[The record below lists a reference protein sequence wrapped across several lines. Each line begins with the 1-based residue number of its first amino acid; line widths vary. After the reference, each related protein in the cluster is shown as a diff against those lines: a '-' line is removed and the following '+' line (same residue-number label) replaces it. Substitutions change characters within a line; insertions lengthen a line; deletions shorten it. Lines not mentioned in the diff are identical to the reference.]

1 MEGVM
6 SAQSDWDAI
15 VIGSGLGGLTTAA
28 YLATNGLRTLVL
40 EKHYVAGGNAHVFR
54 RKQMFEFDVG
64 VHYLGDCGPDGTI
77 PTVLRGVGLEG
88 KVEFLEMDPD
98 GFDTLMFPG
107 IEFRVPKGQD
117 RYRERLVATFPDD
130 ETGLHRCLD
139 VLQGVASEFAKVKL
153 PVEPE
158 DVPRLMQEA
167 PNFMKWGMRTLGEL
181 FDDCG
186 LGQKAR
192 AILAA
197 ESGTYAL
204 PPSRAPVIMQAVL
217 IDHYLKGA
225 YYPLGGGQVLPAHL
239 VDVIRSNGGEVR
251 TRAGVERILVEDGK
265 AAGVRLT
272 TGEEFRAPV
281 VVSNAD
287 LKRTFLEMVGEEHLS
302 PQTVARV
309 RQFRMA
315 LPLFCVYLG
324 LDIDLSERMP
334 NTNYLYSTSFDTE
347 GLYQDCYEGRVPSEL
362 TLFITVASVKD
373 PHTKAIAPEGH
384 SNLQIMTMVP
394 ADYSL
399 WGIEKGPVS
408 GEKYHRNPVYQS
420 LKQRLTDA
428 LVEGAERVIPGIR
441 DHIVWKEAAT
451 PISQEHFTFSTG
463 GTSYGIELTV
473 DQFGPNRPS
482 PETEID
488 GLFLAG
494 ASTVFAHGIAGVM
507 RGGVGCASAILGRDL
522 QSEVAAGRVFGD
534 PAKLTG
540 GGPDW
545 DPWQASR

>member
-1 MEGVM
+1 M

-28 YLATNGLRTLVL
+28 YLATNDLRTLVL

-64 VHYLGDCGPDGTI
+64 VHYLGDCGPDGSI

-88 KVEFLEMDPD
+88 KIEFLEMDPD

-107 IEFRVPKGQD
+107 ITLRVPKGWD

-130 ETGLHRCLD
+130 ETALHRCLD
-139 VLQGVASEFAKVKL
+139 VLRDVVAEFEKMEL
-153 PVEPE
+153 PIKAE
-158 DVPRLMQEA
+158 DAPRLMQEA
-167 PNFMKWGMRTLGEL
+167 PNFMKWGMRPLGEL

-192 AILAA
+192 AVLVA

-204 PPSRAPVIMQAVL
+204 PPSRVPVILHAVL
-217 IDHYLKGA
+217 MGHYTKGA
-225 YYPLGGGQVLPAHL
+225 YYPKGGGQVLPAHFA
-239 VDVIRSNGGEVR
+239 DVIRSHGGEVR
-251 TRAGVERILVEDGK
+251 TRAAVDRILVEDGK
-265 AAGVRLT
+265 AVGVRLV
-272 TGEEFRAPV
+272 TGEEFRAPI

-287 LKRTFLEMVGEEHLS
+287 LKRTFLDMVGEEHLS

-309 RQFRMA
+309 RQYRMA

-324 LDIDLSERMP
+324 LDMDLRERMP
-334 NTNYLYSTSFDTE
+334 NTNYFYYTSFDAE
-347 GLYQDCYEGRVPSEL
+347 GPYQDCYQGQVPSEL
-362 TLFITVASVKD
+362 GLFITVASVKD
-373 PHTKAIAPEGH
+373 PHTETIAPKGY
-384 SNLQIMTMVP
+384 SSVQIMTLVP
-394 ADYSL
+394 PDYRL
-399 WGIEKGPVS
+399 WGVEKGPTA

-420 LKQRLTDA
+420 LKQSLTDA
-428 LVEGAERVIPGIR
+428 MVDGAEHVIPGIKE
-441 DHIVWKEAAT
+441 HIVWKEAAT

-463 GTSYGIELTV
+463 GTSYGIELSA

-482 PETEID
+482 PQTEIE

-507 RGGVGCASAILGRDL
+507 RGGVGCASAVLGRDL
-522 QSEVAAGRVFGD
+522 QSEIAAGKVFGD

>member
-1 MEGVM
+1 M

-28 YLATNGLRTLVL
+28 YLAANGLRTLVL

-64 VHYLGDCGPDGTI
+64 VHYLGDCGPDGSI
-77 PTVLRGVGLEG
+77 PTILRGVGLEG
-88 KVEFLEMDPD
+88 KIEFLEMDPD

-107 IEFRVPKGQD
+107 ITFRVPKGWD
-117 RYRERLVATFPDD
+117 RYRDRLVATFPDD
-130 ETGLHRCLD
+130 ETALHSYLD
-139 VLQGVASEFAKVKL
+139 VLQGVVAEFAKMEL
-153 PVEPE
+153 PVKPE
-158 DVPRLMQEA
+158 DAPRLMQEA
-167 PNFMKWGMRTLGEL
+167 PNFMKWGMRPLLEL

-192 AILAA
+192 AVLVA

-204 PPSRAPVIMQAVL
+204 PPSRVPVILHAAL
-217 IDHYLKGA
+217 IGHYLKGA
-225 YYPLGGGQVLPAHL
+225 YYPKGGGQVLPAHL
-239 VDVIRSNGGEVR
+239 VDVVRSHGGEVR
-251 TRAGVERILVEDGK
+251 TRAGVQRILVEDGK
-265 AAGVRLT
+265 AVGVRLAT
-272 TGEEFRAPV
+272 DEELRAPV

-302 PQTVARV
+302 PQTVARMK
-309 RQFRMA
+309 QYRMA

-324 LDIDLSERMP
+324 LDMDLRERMP
-334 NTNYLYSTSFDTE
+334 NTNYFYYTSFDTE
-347 GLYQDCYEGRVPSEL
+347 GPYQDCYQGKVPSEL
-362 TLFITVASVKD
+362 GLFITVASVKD
-373 PHTKAIAPEGH
+373 PHTETIAPKGY
-384 SNLQIMTMVP
+384 SNVQIMTLVP

-399 WGIEKGPVS
+399 WGIEKGPAS

-420 LKQRLTDA
+420 LKRSLTDA
-428 LVEGAERVIPGIR
+428 MVEGAEQVIPGIKE
-441 DHIVWKEAAT
+441 HIVWKEAAT

-463 GTSYGIELTV
+463 GTSYGIELST

-482 PETEID
+482 PETEIE

-494 ASTVFAHGIAGVM
+494 ASTVFAHGIGGVM
-507 RGGVGCASAILGRDL
+507 RGGVGCASAVLGRDL
-522 QSEVAAGRVFGD
+522 HSEVAAGRVFGD

-545 DPWQASR
+545 DPWQVSR

>member
-1 MEGVM
+1 M

-204 PPSRAPVIMQAVL
+204 PPSRAPVIMPAVL
-217 IDHYLKGA
+217 MDHYLKGA
-225 YYPLGGGQVLPAHL
+225 YYPNGGGQVLPAHF

-251 TRAGVERILVEDGK
+251 TRAGVDRILVEDGK

-302 PQTVARV
+302 PQTVDRV
-309 RQFRMA
+309 GNYRMA

-324 LDIDLSERMP
+324 LDIDLSEQMP
-334 NTNYLYSTSFDTE
+334 NTNYLYSTSFDIE

-373 PHTKAIAPEGH
+373 PHTKAIAPAGH

-399 WGIEKGPVS
+399 WGIEKGPAS

-534 PAKLTG
+534 PARLSG

>member
-1 MEGVM
+1 M
-6 SAQSDWDAI
+6 SVRSDWDAI
-15 VIGSGLGGLTTAA
+15 VVGSGLGGLTTAA

-40 EKHYVAGGNAHVFR
+40 EKHYIAGGNAHVFR

-107 IEFRVPKGQD
+107 IEFRVPKGKD

-139 VLQGVASEFAKVKL
+139 VLEGVASEFAKVKL
-153 PVEPE
+153 PVEPQ

-204 PPSRAPVIMQAVL
+204 PPSRAPVIMPAVL
-217 IDHYLKGA
+217 MDHYLKGA
-225 YYPLGGGQVLPAHL
+225 YYPKGGGQVLPAHF

-272 TGEEFRAPV
+272 SGEEFRAPV

-309 RQFRMA
+309 GNYRMA

-324 LDIDLSERMP
+324 LDIDLSDRMP
-334 NTNYLYSTSFDTE
+334 NTNYLYSTSFDIE

-399 WGIEKGPVS
+399 WGIEKGPAS

-451 PISQEHFTFSTG
+451 PISQEHFTLSTG

-507 RGGVGCASAILGRDL
+507 RGGVGCAGAILDRDL

-534 PAKLTG
+534 PARLSG

>member
-1 MEGVM
+1 MNT
-6 SAQSDWDAI
+6 ARTKWDAI
-15 VIGSGLGGLTTAA
+15 VIGSGLGGLTAAA

-77 PTVLRGVGLEG
+77 PTVLRGVGVEG
-88 KVEFLEMDPD
+88 KIEFLEMDPD

-107 IEFRVPKGQD
+107 IEFRVPKGRD

-192 AILAA
+192 AVLAA

-225 YYPLGGGQVLPAHL
+225 YYPRGGGQVLPAHL
-239 VDVIRSNGGEVR
+239 VDVVRSHGGEVR

-265 AAGVRLT
+265 AAG
-272 TGEEFRAPV
+272 TGRRIQRGPE
-281 VVSNAD
+281 AD
-287 LKRTFLEMVGEEHLS
+287 VPG
-302 PQTVARV
+302 
-309 RQFRMA
+309 
-315 LPLFCVYLG
+315 
-324 LDIDLSERMP
+324 D
-334 NTNYLYSTSFDTE
+334 
-347 GLYQDCYEGRVPSEL
+347 GR
-362 TLFITVASVKD
+362 
-373 PHTKAIAPEGH
+373 
-384 SNLQIMTMVP
+384 
-394 ADYSL
+394 
-399 WGIEKGPVS
+399 
-408 GEKYHRNPVYQS
+408 
-420 LKQRLTDA
+420 
-428 LVEGAERVIPGIR
+428 
-441 DHIVWKEAAT
+441 
-451 PISQEHFTFSTG
+451 
-463 GTSYGIELTV
+463 
-473 DQFGPNRPS
+473 
-482 PETEID
+482 
-488 GLFLAG
+488 
-494 ASTVFAHGIAGVM
+494 
-507 RGGVGCASAILGRDL
+507 
-522 QSEVAAGRVFGD
+522 
-534 PAKLTG
+534 
-540 GGPDW
+540 
-545 DPWQASR
+545 

>member
-1 MEGVM
+1 M

-15 VIGSGLGGLTTAA
+15 VVGSGLGGLTTAA

-64 VHYLGDCGPDGTI
+64 VHYLGDCGPDGSI
-77 PTVLRGVGLEG
+77 PTILRGVGLEG
-88 KVEFLEMDPD
+88 KIEFLEMDPD

-107 IEFRVPKGQD
+107 ITFRVPKGWD
-117 RYRERLVATFPDD
+117 RYRDRLVATFPDD
-130 ETGLHRCLD
+130 ETALHSYLD
-139 VLQGVASEFAKVKL
+139 VLQGVLAEFAKMEL
-153 PVEPE
+153 PVKPE

-167 PNFMKWGMRTLGEL
+167 PNFMKWGMRPLSEL

-186 LGQKAR
+186 VGQKAR
-192 AILAA
+192 AILVA

-204 PPSRAPVIMQAVL
+204 PPSRVPVILHAAL
-217 IDHYLKGA
+217 IGHYLKGA
-225 YYPLGGGQVLPAHL
+225 FYPKGGGQVLPAHL
-239 VDVIRSNGGEVR
+239 VDVVRSHGGEVR
-251 TRAGVERILVEDGK
+251 TRAGVKRILVEDGK
-265 AAGVRLT
+265 AVGVRLAS
-272 TGEEFRAPV
+272 GEEIRAPV

-309 RQFRMA
+309 KQYRMA

-324 LDIDLSERMP
+324 LDMDLRERMP
-334 NTNYLYSTSFDTE
+334 NTNYFYYTSFDAE
-347 GLYQDCYEGRVPSEL
+347 GPYQDCYQGKVPSEL
-362 TLFITVASVKD
+362 GLFITVASVKD
-373 PHTKAIAPEGH
+373 PHTETIAPKGH
-384 SNLQIMTMVP
+384 SSVQIMTLVP

-399 WGIEKGPVS
+399 WGIDKGPAS
-408 GEKYHRNPVYQS
+408 GEKYHRNPTYQS
-420 LKQRLTDA
+420 LKQSLTDA
-428 LVEGAERVIPGIR
+428 MVEGAEQIIPGIKE
-441 DHIVWKEAAT
+441 HIVWKEAAT
-451 PISQEHFTFSTG
+451 PISQEHFTLSTG
-463 GTSYGIELTV
+463 GTSYGIELST

-482 PETEID
+482 PETEIE

-494 ASTVFAHGIAGVM
+494 ASTVFAHGIGGVM

-522 QSEVAAGRVFGD
+522 NSEVVAGRVFGD

>member
-1 MEGVM
+1 M
-6 SAQSDWDAI
+6 
-15 VIGSGLGGLTTAA
+15 
-28 YLATNGLRTLVL
+28 
-40 EKHYVAGGNAHVFR
+40 
-54 RKQMFEFDVG
+54 
-64 VHYLGDCGPDGTI
+64 
-77 PTVLRGVGLEG
+77 
-88 KVEFLEMDPD
+88 
-98 GFDTLMFPG
+98 
-107 IEFRVPKGQD
+107 
-117 RYRERLVATFPDD
+117 
-130 ETGLHRCLD
+130 
-139 VLQGVASEFAKVKL
+139 
-153 PVEPE
+153 
-158 DVPRLMQEA
+158 
-167 PNFMKWGMRTLGEL
+167 
-181 FDDCG
+181 
-186 LGQKAR
+186 
-192 AILAA
+192 
-197 ESGTYAL
+197 
-204 PPSRAPVIMQAVL
+204 
-217 IDHYLKGA
+217 DHYLKGA
-225 YYPLGGGQVLPAHL
+225 YYPKGGGQVLPAHL
-239 VDVIRSNGGEVR
+239 VDVVRSNGGEVR

-272 TGEEFRAPV
+272 SGEEFRAPV

-309 RQFRMA
+309 RKFRMA

-324 LDIDLSERMP
+324 LDIDLCERMP

-347 GLYQDCYEGRVPSEL
+347 GLYQDCYEGRVPSDL
-362 TLFITVASVKD
+362 ALFITVASVKD

-399 WGIEKGPVS
+399 WGVEEGPAS

-428 LVEGAERVIPGIR
+428 LVEGAEQVIPGIR

-482 PETEID
+482 PQTEID

-507 RGGVGCASAILGRDL
+507 RGGVGCASAILDRDL

-534 PAKLTG
+534 PTKLSG

>member
-1 MEGVM
+1 M

-28 YLATNGLRTLVL
+28 YLATNDLRTLVL

-64 VHYLGDCGPDGTI
+64 VHYLGDCGPDGLI

-88 KVEFLEMDPD
+88 KIEFLEMDPD

-107 IEFRVPKGQD
+107 ITLRVPKGWD

-130 ETGLHRCLD
+130 ETALHRCLD
-139 VLQGVASEFAKVKL
+139 VLQGAASEFTKVKL
-153 PVEPE
+153 PVEPA
-158 DVPRLMQEA
+158 DVSRLMQEA

-192 AILAA
+192 ALLVA

-204 PPSRAPVIMQAVL
+204 PPSRVPVILHAAL
-217 IDHYLKGA
+217 IGHYLKGA
-225 YYPLGGGQVLPAHL
+225 YYPRGGGQVLPAHL
-239 VDVIRSNGGEVR
+239 VDVVRSNGGEVR
-251 TRAGVERILVEDGK
+251 TRAPVQRILVEDGK
-265 AAGVRLT
+265 AVGVRLAS
-272 TGEEFRAPV
+272 GEELRAPV

-302 PQTVARV
+302 PQTVTCIK
-309 RQFRMA
+309 QYRMA

-324 LDIDLSERMP
+324 LDMDLRQHMP
-334 NTNYLYSTSFDTE
+334 NTNYFYYTSFDTE
-347 GLYQDCYEGRVPSEL
+347 GPFQDCYQGKVPSEL
-362 TLFITVASVKD
+362 GLFITVASVKD
-373 PHTKAIAPEGH
+373 PHTETIAPKGY
-384 SNLQIMTMVP
+384 SSVQIMTLVP

-399 WGIEKGPVS
+399 WGVEKGPAL

-420 LKQRLTDA
+420 LKQSLTDA
-428 LVEGAERVIPGIR
+428 MVEGAEQVIPGIKE
-441 DHIVWKEAAT
+441 HIVWKEAAT

-463 GTSYGIELTV
+463 GTSYGIELSA

-482 PETEID
+482 PETEIG

-494 ASTVFAHGIAGVM
+494 ASTVFAHGIGGVM
-507 RGGVGCASAILGRDL
+507 RGGVGCASAVLGRDL
-522 QSEVAAGRVFGD
+522 QSEIAAGKVFGD

-540 GGPDW
+540 GGLDW